1 MAKQLLFSDSARRKM
16 MGGVD
21 ILAQAVGSTLGPTG
35 RNVIISKS
43 FGGPLVTKDGVTVSK
58 EIELPDPFENMGAK
72 LVNVVASKTSD
83 VAGDGT
89 TTATILARA
98 IYREG
103 LRNVT
108 SGANPT
114 AVRRGI
120 EKAVEVA
127 VSELHEKL
135 SRPVSKKEEIA
146 QVAAISANNDPAIG
160 NMLADAVERVGRD
173 GVITVEEGK
182 TASTTLE
189 FVEGMQFDKG
199 YLSPYFVT
207 SPTTM
212 EVIFEDALILLH
224 EKKISSLR
232 EMIPL
237 LEKVAQSGKPLLI
250 VAEDLEGEALATLVV
265 NKLRGVLNIAAVKAP
280 GFGDRRKAMLGDMA
294 VLTGGTVIS
303 EDLGLKLENLQL
315 SQLGRAKQVKVDK
328 DTTTIIQGDGKK
340 ADIQRRIDQLRRQIE
355 ETDSEYDKEKFQE
368 RLAKLSGGV
377 ALVRVGAPTEADMK
391 QTKARV
397 EDALHA
403 TRAAAEEGIVPG
415 GGVALIRVIPAV
427 EKLHAELQGDEK
439 LGAAIVLRA
448 LEEPTRYIAS
458 NSGHD
463 GGVIAQEVKSN
474 SGAVG
479 FDANTG
485 NFVDMFEAGII
496 DPTKVTR
503 TALQNAASIAAL
515 MLTTEAM
522 VTSIKDDEKEALP
535 RSKALS
541 ARDLGGKG
549 NLARDGSLQSVP
561 PGFFFRRES
570 HFLVSIPSVPAG
582 SSVRNWCRMIFWEY
596 QWSWVKS
603 RDGLFPALQ
612 RP

>member
-1 MAKQLLFSDSARRKM
+1 VAKQLLFSDAARRKM
-16 MGGVD
+16 AGGVD

-35 RNVIISKS
+35 RNVILSKS
-43 FGGPLVTKDGVTVSK
+43 FGGPVVTKDGVTVSK
-58 EIELPDPFENMGAK
+58 EIELADPFENMGAK

-98 IYREG
+98 IFREG

-114 AVRRGI
+114 TVRRGI
-120 EKAVEVA
+120 ERAVQVA
-127 VSELHEKL
+127 VDELHDKL

-146 QVAAISANNDPAIG
+146 QVGAISANNDPAIG
-160 NMLADAVERVGRD
+160 TMLADAVERVGRD

-182 TASTTLE
+182 TATTSLE

-212 EVIFEDALILLH
+212 EVVFEDALILLH
-224 EKKISSLR
+224 EKKISNLR
-232 EMIPL
+232 DMIPL
-237 LEKVAQSGKPLLI
+237 LEKVAQSGKPLVI
-250 VAEDLEGEALATLVV
+250 VAEDVEGEALATLVV

-315 SQLGRAKQVKVDK
+315 SQLGKAKQVKIDK
-328 DTTTIIQGDGKK
+328 DSTTIIQGAGKK
-340 ADIQRRIDQLRRQIE
+340 SEITRRIDQLRRQIE
-355 ETDSEYDKEKFQE
+355 ETESDYDKEKFQE

-377 ALVRVGAPTEADMK
+377 ALIRVGAPTEADMK
-391 QTKARV
+391 QTKARI

-415 GGVALIRVIPAV
+415 GGVALVRVLPAV
-427 EKLHAELQGDEK
+427 EKLHGELHGDEK

-448 LEEPTRYIAS
+448 LEEPVRYIAA

-463 GGVIAQEVKSN
+463 GAVIAEEVKSQT
-474 SGAVG
+474 GATG

-485 NFVDMFEAGII
+485 QFVDMFEAGII

-515 MLTTEAM
+515 MLTTEAL
-522 VTSIKDDEKEALP
+522 VTSIKDDEKEGAA
-535 RSKALS
+535 KIEGA
-541 ARDLGGKG
+541 
-549 NLARDGSLQSVP
+549 
-561 PGFFFRRES
+561 
-570 HFLVSIPSVPAG
+570 
-582 SSVRNWCRMIFWEY
+582 VR
-596 QWSWVKS
+596 
-603 RDGLFPALQ
+603 
-612 RP
+612 